1 MHMKYKRGLLA
12 ILCVT
17 VAASAVVGYAWFK
30 SAHRVQNDLYG
41 LQEHLQLES
50 ASIQLLPGEER
61 YITKTAVVEKNG
73 FITNI
78 DPFIGTGENIL
89 HHAILFAEGERDAYY
104 FCSGDQARKV
114 LFTSGAELLGLH
126 FPAAYGMRVRKGQ
139 RLILEA
145 HLANADRKKISSG
158 SGGVALKLAA
168 NAKPADTLHLVAGV
182 PMEGPC
188 RAGRD
193 RLISYPI
200 PKGVATYTAKL
211 ERPFVLAEPRTLIA
225 WGGHMHA
232 YGSSIALFSGDQRIG
247 ELQPQEASDKKT
259 QAGMTIAWHDFM
271 PPAYLDQNAPLQIK
285 AVYEKPVELE
295 IPEAMA
301 IAYLIFAV
309 EK

>member
-1 MHMKYKRGLLA
+1 MRMKYKRGLLV

-17 VAASAVVGYAWFK
+17 VAASTVAGYAWFK
-30 SAHRVQNDLYG
+30 SVHRAQNDLYG
-41 LQEHLQLES
+41 FQERLQLES

-78 DPFIGTGENIL
+78 DPFIGTGGNIL
-89 HHAILFAEGERDAYY
+89 HHSILFVEGERDSYY

-114 LFTSGAELLGLH
+114 LFTSGAELLGLQ
-126 FPAAYGMRVRKGQ
+126 FPAAYGVPVRKGQ
-139 RLILEA
+139 RLTLEA
-145 HLANADRKKISSG
+145 HLANPDRKKISRG
-158 SGGVALKLAA
+158 SVGVALTVTA

-211 ERPFVLAEPRTLIA
+211 ERPFMLAEPRTLIA

-232 YGSSIALFSGDQRIG
+232 YGSSITLFSGEERVS
-247 ELQPQEASDKKT
+247 ELRPDEVADKKT
-259 QAGMTIAWHDFM
+259 RAGMTIAWHDFVS
-271 PPAYLDQNAPLQIK
+271 PVYLDRNASLQIK
-285 AVYEKPVELE
+285 AVYEKPLELE

-301 IAYLIFAV
+301 IVYLIFAV